1 VCEAADT
8 SPQGRPRTDD
18 DAAATEPERD
28 QHPVQVTRV
37 LIVDDHAPFRSIARQ
52 LLTAD
57 GFLVVGEAASGAE
70 AIHACGQLRPDLVL
84 LDVQLPDID
93 GFVVAA
99 ALATRVAPPAVVLVS
114 SRSRADYGF
123 RTEDC
128 QAHGYIPKSE
138 LSGHGLRRLL
148 RLAHRLPP
156 SEP

>member
-1 VCEAADT
+1 MCEAADT

-28 QHPVQVTRV
+28 QHPDQAPRV

-70 AIHACGQLRPDLVL
+70 AIHACGDLRPDLVL

-99 ALATRVAPPAVVLVS
+99 ALATRAAPPAVVLVS
-114 SRSRADYGF
+114 SRSRADYGSSI
-123 RTEDC
+123 EDC
-128 QAHGYIPKSE
+128 PAHGYIPKSE

-148 RLAHRLPP
+148 RLANRLPP
-156 SEP
+156 SAP

>member
-8 SPQGRPRTDD
+8 SRQGRHHTDD
-18 DAAATEPERD
+18 DAASTEAERD
-28 QHPVQVTRV
+28 QHPVMVTRV

-52 LLTAD
+52 VLTAD

-70 AIHACGQLRPDLVL
+70 AIHACADLRPDLVL

-123 RTEDC
+123 RIEDC
-128 QAHGYIPKSE
+128 HAHGYIPKSE
-138 LSGHGLRRLL
+138 LSGSGLRRLL
-148 RLAHRLPP
+148 RLAERLPP